1 MEAIQ
6 TWYKGIKFR
15 SRLEARWAVLFDTIG
30 AEWEYEP
37 EGFKSSDGTYYLP
50 DFILHNVCYELTD
63 LERDDV
69 TRYMRIQKEH
79 EGAILPP
86 KLPKRDIY
94 IEVKGNIKPEDF
106 TKWGKFIEPQFS
118 GDFSNLDEPLW
129 IHLNYKR
136 PLYVVGKIPQNFTSI
151 FYLEGTQEPID
162 VYYSDT
168 FIRAS
173 SNVSSRAA
181 LFRGNNGCIYVLGL
195 PFVIEEKCEEYYE
208 SCVDLAQTQKAYTA
222 ARSARFEHGE
232 SGDITKPTRR
242 VLTAEDEPL
251 LQLARRLRENQAKKI
266 SRKRL
271 EDFNMANK

>member
-15 SRLEARWAVLFDTIG
+15 SRLEARWAVLFDTID

-37 EGFKSSDGTYYLP
+37 EGFKSSDGTCYLP
-50 DFILHNVCYELTD
+50 DFVLHNVCYELTD
-63 LERDDV
+63 LEREDV
-69 TRYMRIQKEH
+69 NRDMSRE
-79 EGAILPP
+79 EEDGAILPP
-86 KLPKRDIY
+86 SLPKRDIY
-94 IEVKGNIKPEDF
+94 IEVKGNMKPEDF

-118 GDFSNLDEPLW
+118 GNFSDLDTTLW

-151 FYLEGTQEPID
+151 FFLEDIQEPID

-173 SNVSSRAA
+173 SNVSNRAA

-195 PFVIEEKCEEYYE
+195 PFVRKEKCEEYYG
-208 SCVDLAQTQKAYTA
+208 SCVDLTQTQKAYTA

-232 SGDITKPTRR
+232 SGDITK
-242 VLTAEDEPL
+242 
-251 LQLARRLRENQAKKI
+251 
-266 SRKRL
+266 
-271 EDFNMANK
+271 